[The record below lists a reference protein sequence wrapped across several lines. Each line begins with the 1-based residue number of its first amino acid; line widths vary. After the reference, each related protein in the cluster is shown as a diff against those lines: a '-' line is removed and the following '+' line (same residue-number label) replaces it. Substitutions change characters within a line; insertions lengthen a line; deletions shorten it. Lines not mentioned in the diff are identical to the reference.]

1 MKLALKR
8 IGLGLCLVSVLLG
21 IVAVGSFWFTPGS
34 GHFNTGEMYDE
45 SLESNNDAV
54 RESLPDGY
62 TLPKTR
68 AEMHRENAVFGLI
81 ASSILFVCGSLLY
94 IKSRKLTQ

>member
-1 MKLALKR
+1 MLVIGK
-8 IGLGLCLVSVLLG
+8 IGLGLCVFSVLLAL
-21 IVAVGSFWFTPGS
+21 VAIGSFWFTPGS

-45 SLESNNDAV
+45 SLESNNDAL

-68 AEMHRENAVFGLI
+68 AEMHRVYTAVRK
-81 ASSILFVCGSLLY
+81 CGAWRANCAALWL
-94 IKSRKLTQ
+94 